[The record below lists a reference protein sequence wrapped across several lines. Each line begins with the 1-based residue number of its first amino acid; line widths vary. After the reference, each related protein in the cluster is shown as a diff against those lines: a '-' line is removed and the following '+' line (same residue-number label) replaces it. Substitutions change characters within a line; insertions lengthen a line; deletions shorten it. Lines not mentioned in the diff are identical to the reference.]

1 MRVIG
6 IDPGT
11 RLCGWGI
18 VERNGSRLTHV
29 AHGTFRLG
37 TGELADRLVSL
48 ERELTAVL
56 VAYTPEAGSI
66 ESMFFA
72 KNAQS
77 ALKLAHARG
86 VAMMVLRR
94 AGLVIA
100 EYPPARVKSAVVGS
114 GQADKNQVGRVVSM
128 MLGLSDLPQED
139 AADALAVAITHTS
152 ALSFAAALKRS

>member
-1 MRVIG
+1 
-6 IDPGT
+6 
-11 RLCGWGI
+11 
-18 VERNGSRLTHV
+18 
-29 AHGTFRLG
+29 
-37 TGELADRLVSL
+37 
-48 ERELTAVL
+48 
-56 VAYTPEAGSI
+56 
-66 ESMFFA
+66 MFFA

>member
-1 MRVIG
+1 MIG

-18 VERNGSRLTHV
+18 VERVGSKLLHV

-37 TGELADRLVSL
+37 SGELADRLVSL
-48 ERELTAVL
+48 ERELVEVL
-56 VAYTPEAGSI
+56 ALHAPEASAI
-66 ESMFFA
+66 ESLFFA

-77 ALKLAHARG
+77 AAKLGHARG

-94 AGLVIA
+94 AGLQIG
-100 EYPPARVKSAVVGS
+100 EYPPARVKSAVVGT
-114 GQADKNQVGRVVSM
+114 GQAGKLQVSRVVSM
-128 MLGLSDLPQED
+128 MLGLSVMPEED

-152 ALSFAAALKRS
+152 ALGFAAALKRS

>member
-18 VERNGSRLTHV
+18 VERHGSKLTHV

-37 TGELADRLVSL
+37 DGEFAQRLVDL
-48 ERELTAVL
+48 ERSLVDVLTAHAPD
-56 VAYTPEAGSI
+56 VAAIEA
-66 ESMFFA
+66 MFYA

-77 ALKLAHARG
+77 AAKLGHARG

-94 AGLVIA
+94 SGLLVA
-100 EYPPARVKSAVVGS
+100 EYPPTRVKAAVAGTGRAEKS
-114 GQADKNQVGRVVSM
+114 QVGRVVSI
-128 MLGLSDLPQED
+128 MLGLATPPQVD

-152 ALSFAAALKRS
+152 GAPFAAAVKRS